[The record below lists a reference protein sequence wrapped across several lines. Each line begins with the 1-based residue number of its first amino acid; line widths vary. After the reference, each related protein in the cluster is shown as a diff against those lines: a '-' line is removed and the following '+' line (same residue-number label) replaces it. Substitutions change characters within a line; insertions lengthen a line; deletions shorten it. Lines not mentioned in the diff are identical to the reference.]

1 LSAGWPGKREELGV
15 SAFAGSL
22 ESASALHA
30 ETLLARRVTRY
41 LIAIVGLL
49 MGIGACFLVA
59 TSDHLVDPLAYGLLL
74 ADVVVGT
81 AAVAI
86 YWLVRRPGNRMAL
99 VLLILATAYV
109 GISLQGASPP
119 LIHSIGVLFD
129 PVAFVLAYY
138 AVFAFPYGRLVGPL
152 DKLLV
157 AVPLVAILTSF
168 LPWFLFSPYVAGAS
182 PLAHCN
188 AACPRNALMIADRP
202 SIAAGLGKT
211 EEILLV
217 GVAAAIVAGIV
228 YRLDTAT
235 RPRRRALL
243 PVYVPALFLT
253 IPFGIFHAV
262 GAGFI
267 TLNSDAVRRLGWLVT
282 AGRGT
287 QPYGFLLAIVLAT
300 MFAGRA
306 LKEAMAGLRNT
317 RHPAHLRSILAGAL
331 DDSSLDL
338 AFLDSEQGGF
348 VDASRE
354 PVDPGR
360 VGEGRVSSPV
370 DRGGETIA
378 YIVHDAS
385 LSADPELVRAAGQA
399 LLLAL
404 ESGRLEAELGS
415 TIKEL
420 HTSRARIAAAGDAER
435 RKIERDLHDGAQQQL
450 FALGMKLEFAARDVA
465 EKDPDL
471 AKELSAV
478 GAELTQV
485 LEELRQL
492 ARGIYPSA
500 LRDFGLERA
509 LSSIASRSSQ
519 PTTVSGAAIGRYSPE
534 IEAAVYFC
542 CLESLQNVARH
553 AGAGAE
559 AELRLWTSNGDLCFA
574 VEDDGVGCETGTARE
589 GSGFANMRDR
599 LEALGGSLT
608 VDARRPHGTRVFGRL
623 PLTGPRAGV

>member
-1 LSAGWPGKREELGV
+1 MST
-15 SAFAGSL
+15 FAGSL
-22 ESASALHA
+22 ESAPAAHA
-30 ETLLARRVTRY
+30 ESLLERRLTRY
-41 LIAIVGLL
+41 LVAVVGLL
-49 MGIGACFLVA
+49 TGIGAFVLLA
-59 TSDHLVDPLAYGLLL
+59 TSDHLVDPIAYGLLL
-74 ADVVVGT
+74 TDVILGT
-81 AAVAI
+81 TAVAI
-86 YWLVRRPGNRMAL
+86 YWLVRRPGNRMA
-99 VLLILATAYV
+99 VILLILGAAYT
-109 GISLQGASPP
+109 GISLQGASSP
-119 LIHSIGVLFD
+119 LLHSIGVLFD
-129 PVAFVLAYY
+129 PVMFILAYY
-138 AVFAFPYGRLVGPL
+138 AVFAFPQGRLVSPL
-152 DKLLV
+152 DKLLIG
-157 AVPLVAILTSF
+157 AQFAIVLASF
-168 LPWFLFSPYVAGAS
+168 LPWFLFSPYVSGAA

-188 AACPRNALMIADRP
+188 SACPRNALMIADRP
-202 SIAAGLGKT
+202 SIAAGLGRA

-217 GVAAAIVAGIV
+217 GLAAAIVAAIV

-235 RPRRRALL
+235 RPRRRVLL
-243 PVYVPALFLT
+243 PVYVPALLLT

-262 GAGFI
+262 GAGF
-267 TLNSDAVRRLGWLVT
+267 LDLSPDAASRLGWFVT
-282 AGRGT
+282 VGRGSLS
-287 QPYGFLLAIVLAT
+287 YGFGIAIVLAS

-306 LKEAMAGLRNT
+306 LRNAVAGLGNT
-317 RHPAHLRSILAGAL
+317 RHPMHLRSILATAL

-338 AFLDSEQGGF
+338 AFRDSEHRDF
-348 VDASRE
+348 VDASGE
-354 PVDPGR
+354 PFDPER
-360 VGEGRVSSPV
+360 TSEGQVSSPV

-404 ESGRLEAELGS
+404 ESGRLEKELGS

-420 HTSRARIAAAGDAER
+420 HTSRGRIAAAGHAER

-519 PTTVSGAAIGRYSPE
+519 PTTVSGAAIGRYSAE
-534 IEAAVYFC
+534 IEAAVYLC

-553 AGAGAE
+553 AGAGAQ

-599 LEALGGSLT
+599 LEALGGSVT
-608 VDARRPHGTRVFGRL
+608 VDTRHPHGTRVFGSL
-623 PLTGPRAGV
+623 PLNGPPAGV

>member
-1 LSAGWPGKREELGV
+1 V
-15 SAFAGSL
+15 STFAGQL
-22 ESASALHA
+22 ESASTPRADTFL
-30 ETLLARRVTRY
+30 ERRLTRY
-41 LIAIVGLL
+41 LIAIAGLL
-49 MGIGACFLVA
+49 TGVGAFILVA
-59 TSDHLVDPLAYGLLL
+59 TSNHLVDPLAYGLLL
-74 ADVVVGT
+74 ADVIVGT

-86 YWLVRRPGNRMAL
+86 YWLVRRPGNRMSL
-99 VLLILATAYV
+99 ILLTLATAYV
-109 GISLQGASPP
+109 GISLQGAASP

-129 PVAFVLAYY
+129 PVLFVLTYY
-138 AVFAFPYGRLVGPL
+138 AVFAFPYGRLVSPL
-152 DKLLV
+152 DRLLV

-217 GVAAAIVAGIV
+217 GVAAAIVAAIV

-262 GAGFI
+262 RAGFI
-267 TLNSDAVRRLGWLVT
+267 TLNSDAVTRLGWLVT

-287 QPYGFLLAIVLAT
+287 LSYGFLLAIVLAT

-306 LKEAMAGLRNT
+306 LKEAVAGLGNT
-317 RHPAHLRSILAGAL
+317 RHPAHLRSILAAAL
-331 DDSSLDL
+331 DDPSLDL

-348 VDASRE
+348 LDTSRE

-385 LSADPELVRAAGQA
+385 LSADPELVHAAGQA

-404 ESGRLEAELGS
+404 ESGRLEVELGL
-415 TIKEL
+415 TITEL
-420 HTSRARIAAAGDAER
+420 RTSRARIAAAGHAER
-435 RKIERDLHDGAQQQL
+435 RKIEQDLHDGAQQHL

-471 AKELSAV
+471 AKELSLV
-478 GAELTQV
+478 GEELTQV
-485 LEELRQL
+485 LDDLRQL
-492 ARGIYPSA
+492 ARGMYPSV

-509 LSSIASRSSQ
+509 LSSVAWRSSQ
-519 PTTVSGAAIGRYSPE
+519 PTKVSAAAIGRYPPE

-542 CLESLQNVARH
+542 CLESLQNAARH
-553 AGAGAE
+553 AGAHAQVE
-559 AELRLWTSNGDLCFA
+559 VNVWTGNGDLCFT
-574 VEDDGVGCETGTARE
+574 VEDDGVGCQTERARE
-589 GSGFANMRDR
+589 GSGFANMKDR
-599 LEALGGSLT
+599 LAALGGTLT
-608 VDARRPHGTRVFGRL
+608 VEARHPRGTRVRGSL
-623 PLTGPRAGV
+623 PLDGAGADI